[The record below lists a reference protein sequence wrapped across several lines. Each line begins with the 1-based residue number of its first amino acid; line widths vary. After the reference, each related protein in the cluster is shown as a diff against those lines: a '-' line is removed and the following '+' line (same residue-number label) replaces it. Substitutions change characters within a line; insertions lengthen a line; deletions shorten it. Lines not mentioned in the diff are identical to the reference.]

1 MTSLTLMYV
10 PLSYSQEDI
19 ELMIRQM
26 FISAGPSTAVQ
37 PLVTG
42 AQQGTVARGNS
53 LQAHVVLQEA
63 TYIQLTQ

>member
-1 MTSLTLMYV
+1 MFTGDDKSYSDV

-53 LQAHVVLQEA
+53 CRR
-63 TYIQLTQ
+63 T